1 MICTELA
8 ASEAIGR
15 AACEA
20 VGSSDELEEP
30 THSLVNTRER
40 RMRNPNWFSCGVN
53 ATSELCSDHQSVA
66 LVLIPVFTP

>member
-15 AACEA
+15 AAYEA

-30 THSLVNTRER
+30 THSLVN
-40 RMRNPNWFSCGVN
+40 
-53 ATSELCSDHQSVA
+53 
-66 LVLIPVFTP
+66 PVSAE